1 MKKSRSL
8 IYIFTLFFTY
18 LPLIAKQSI
27 SIRNLE
33 INTQL
38 PANTIY
44 RTYQDAQG
52 YMWFATSDGACRYDG
67 NQLLTLRSNV
77 TNPSLLKSNEVL
89 TFANDSCQQL
99 WIGTTNGVNLMD
111 LETYEVSTPKEL
123 DQVKGVVNTIV
134 VTSDN
139 QIWIGSRTNL
149 FRYSS
154 DLKTAINYDEL
165 FTGSSITA
173 IYEDKENNIWLL
185 TDGAGFYKYNKE
197 TDSFKKYPKI
207 GLFDAPFRMLQ
218 DKDDTYWICTWGD
231 GVYRFDPAAK
241 EGKEYHHYN
250 INKVD
255 IQEFDCSFSIVQDSF
270 YEYIWVM
277 SLSGVKAFTYNKETD
292 KITHIDVDYLFKSTN
307 NIFSEFTKD
316 KSGNI
321 WIGAYDEGAYLISF
335 DEKVAT
341 NISLKQIKTKT
352 NMTPNI
358 NVLSQDFSKNIWFNQ
373 GRIGLGWY
381 DSHKKQVSFY
391 YEEPDLKSHR
401 KLENVT
407 AIRAIKSRNNEV
419 WIAPRDE
426 RLIYRLKKNKSSVN
440 IAGTISLSPYAKSHM
455 NSMYEDKFGNVWL
468 SANLSYPLLIEAGTD
483 TVSNYPYSF
492 GNIVTIK
499 EDQRNHL
506 WIATNNN
513 GVFSIEQEGSGYNN
527 ISKIKAITIPD
538 YIKNINCIDI
548 GSTSIWLGTIEGTI
562 YSISKKSG
570 ECTEHTNRLG
580 FLNESIQDIVCDNF
594 DNVWIATNRK
604 IIRYTPSL
612 NIYQNYTSDND
623 AIIVD
628 SFRFRAFFLGESN
641 DLLFGGN
648 KGIVAFKTNEVDI
661 EPQANKVFITDVEVN
676 NKSILGVKNTAK
688 FYPLQNRLTLEPSDK
703 YIEIDFSV
711 MNYNQPKKI
720 SYRYKLEGIDE
731 NWMYTTATRPF
742 AYYNEIP
749 KGKYTLLVTATD
761 ENNVWSSEI
770 TKFEIIRKPAFYETN
785 LAYFFYTILSIGV
798 ILAFLYRVKRR
809 YQIKNELRFAE
820 IEKENIE
827 QLAQTKLQYFT
838 NISHEFLTPLTIV
851 SCIIDDMEMT
861 NAHNTGQLSIMRTNT
876 NRLRRLL
883 QQVLDFRKVENK
895 RMEVT
900 VKKGDLV
907 QFIHNLCYANFS
919 PLIKRKSIN
928 FIFTSSDKTIPGYFD
943 EDKLDKIVYNI
954 LSNALKYTPD
964 EGTVHVELRKET
976 VNDSKSLTIQISD
989 TGIGIAKDELKNIF
1003 TPFYNN
1009 KQKLITD
1016 TNGLG
1021 LSLTKNLVELMQGTI
1036 SVESVEGKG
1045 SIFTIK
1051 LPIDKKAYNTDSIIE
1066 EILDETLPISTVNEE
1081 TNESL
1086 NEEDSNK
1093 DLKRSTL
1100 LLVEDNEELL
1110 LIMQNILARRY
1121 NVFTAKDGLEA
1132 LDCIKKNNID
1142 LVISD
1147 VMMPNMDGWEL
1158 CRTIKNDLET
1168 SDIPIILLTAK
1179 VGSEN
1184 QIESY
1189 NAGANGYIS
1198 KPFDVELLEARIDN
1212 FLAAKRRKQKDF
1224 KQNIQLNIETL
1235 DSNSMDQ
1242 EFLKDVVDYIEKNIS
1257 DINLNV
1263 DNLAQDL
1270 NLSRS
1275 TLYRKIKSLTDQS
1288 PVEFIRNIRLK
1299 HASAMLINESI
1310 NISEVAYAVG
1320 FSDPKYFSK
1329 CFKTEFGLTPSEY
1342 AKKA

>member
-1 MKKSRSL
+1 MKNLKL
-8 IYIFTLFFTY
+8 YILTLFFTC
-18 LPLIAKQSI
+18 LPSKAKQGI
-27 SIRNLE
+27 SIKNLE

-38 PANTIY
+38 PANTIF

-99 WIGTTNGVNLMD
+99 WIGTTNGVNLMN
-111 LETYEVSTPKEL
+111 LETYTISAPKEL
-123 DQVKGVVNTIV
+123 EQVEGVINTIV

-154 DLKTAINYDEL
+154 DLKTTIRYDEL

-173 IYEDKENNIWLL
+173 IYEDKEKNIWLL

-197 TDSFKKYPKI
+197 LDSFKKYPKI
-207 GLFDAPFRMLQ
+207 GLFDSPFRMLQ
-218 DKDDTYWICTWGD
+218 DKDDNYWICTWGD
-231 GVYRFDPAAK
+231 GVYRFDPTAK
-241 EGKEYHHYN
+241 EGKQYHHYN

-255 IQEFDCSFSIVQDSF
+255 IQEFDCSFSIVQDPF

-277 SLSGVKAFTYNKETD
+277 SLSGVRAFTYNKETD
-292 KITHIDVDYLFKSTN
+292 KIKNIDVDYLFKSTN

-316 KSGNI
+316 RNGNI

-335 DEKVAT
+335 NEKVAT
-341 NISLKQIKTKT
+341 NISLEQIKAKT
-352 NMTPNI
+352 NMTTNI

-381 DSHKKQVSFY
+381 DPEKKQVSFY
-391 YEEPDLKSHR
+391 YEEPELRSHR

-419 WIAPRDE
+419 WISPRDE
-426 RLIYRLKKNKSSVN
+426 RLIYRLKKNTNSVD
-440 IAGTISLSPYAKSHM
+440 IAGVIDLNPYAKSHM

-468 SANLSYPLLIEAGTD
+468 SANLSYPLLIQAGTD
-483 TVSNYPYSF
+483 TVSSYPYSF

-499 EDQRNHL
+499 EDKENRL

-513 GVFSIEQEGSGYNN
+513 GVFSIEQEGHGYNN
-527 ISKIKAITIPD
+527 TSKIQSIAIPE

-548 GSTSIWLGTIEGTI
+548 GNTSIWLGTIEGTI
-562 YSISKKSG
+562 YSINKKSG
-570 ECTEHTNRLG
+570 ECIEYTDKLG

-628 SFRFRAFFLGESN
+628 SFRYRAFFLGESD

-648 KGIVAFKTNEVDI
+648 KGIVSFKTNEVDI
-661 EPQANKVFITDVEVN
+661 EPQSNKVYITDIEIN
-676 NKSILGVKNTAK
+676 NKSILGAKNTTK
-688 FYPLQNRLTLEPSDK
+688 FYPLQNKLILEPSDK

-711 MNYNQPKKI
+711 MNYTQPKKI
-720 SYRYKLEGIDE
+720 SYRYKIEGLDAD
-731 NWMYTTATRPF
+731 WVYTTATRPF

-749 KGKYTLLVTATD
+749 KGKHTLLVTATD

-785 LAYFFYTILSIGV
+785 LAYFIYTIISIGI
-798 ILAFLYRVKRR
+798 ILLLLYRVKRR

-861 NAHNTGQLSIMRTNT
+861 NAHSIGQLSIMRTNT

-883 QQVLDFRKVENK
+883 QQVLDFRKVESK

-900 VKKGDLV
+900 VKEGDLV

-928 FIFTSSDKTIPGYFD
+928 FIFTSSDKSIHGYFD
-943 EDKLDKIVYNI
+943 EDKLDKIVYNV

-976 VNDSKSLTIQISD
+976 VNDSESLTIQISD
-989 TGIGIAKDELKNIF
+989 TGIGIAKDELENIF

-1009 KQKLITD
+1009 KQKLITE

-1021 LSLTKNLVELMQGTI
+1021 LSLTKSLIELMKGSI
-1036 SVESVEGKG
+1036 SVESVKNKG
-1045 SIFTIK
+1045 SIFTIQF
-1051 LPIDKKAYNTDSIIE
+1051 PIAKKAYKTDSIIE
-1066 EILDETLPISTVNEE
+1066 EVLGEALPKSTDEE
-1081 TNESL
+1081 TNKSSF
-1086 NEEDSNK
+1086 EEDSDIDQK
-1093 DLKRSTL
+1093 QSTL

-1121 NVFTAKDGLEA
+1121 HVFTAKDGIEA
-1132 LDCIKKNNID
+1132 LDCIKKNEVD

-1147 VMMPNMDGWEL
+1147 VMMPNMDGWQL
-1158 CRTIKNDLET
+1158 CRAIKDNLET

-1198 KPFDVELLEARIDN
+1198 KPFDVELLEARINN
-1212 FLAAKRRKQKDF
+1212 FLAAKKRKQKDF

-1299 HASAMLINESI
+1299 HASAMLTNESI

-1342 AKKA
+1342 AKKT